1 MEEFEVQN
9 DETLQRPAIGVVA
22 DESNADAIVRI
33 VTLAREHGH
42 EAIVAH
48 GRETPRSA
56 RLARR
61 LGAETVCLDERRAD
75 EGAFERLLTVTAK
88 ARGFPGLLFHPDT
101 DSYVDYDQR
110 VEGRESDSEYT
121 RLAPTH
127 RRGSVE
133 ETDTVV
139 AIPAYDEADTI
150 ESLVRNVRKYVDTV
164 VVVDDGSDDG
174 TADLAREAGATV
186 VAHSRNRGYGKALQ
200 SAFGE
205 AHRLGADRLVIIDG
219 DGQHD
224 PSDVPELLAE
234 FEDGDPDVVIGS
246 RFVAGSETDFPL
258 YRLFGLKVINLL
270 TNLSFGF
277 LRRESWISD
286 TQCGFRAYGP
296 RAIESIARDGAIGD
310 NMGASTDILYHAS
323 ERGYDVREVGTDVEY
338 DVEDASSL
346 HPVRHGLT
354 IINNLL
360 KTVER
365 KRPVTVIGI
374 PGFAVVLAG
383 FGFGYLTLSN
393 FTATD
398 ELSTGL
404 VVLTVLLVMVGS
416 GACLTAVILHS
427 LATHFETIDDTT

>member
-1 MEEFEVQN
+1 MEEIEVHD
-9 DETLQRPAIGVVA
+9 DEALQRPAIGVVA

-33 VTLAREHGH
+33 VALAKEHGH
-42 EAIVAH
+42 QVIVAH
-48 GRETPRSA
+48 GRDPPRSA

-61 LGAETVCLDERRAD
+61 LGAETVRLDERRAD
-75 EGAFERLLTVTAK
+75 EEEFERLLTVTAQM
-88 ARGFPGLLFHPDT
+88 RGFPGLLFHPDT
-101 DSYVDYDQR
+101 DSYVDYDRQLER
-110 VEGRESDSEYT
+110 QESDSSYT

-127 RRGSVE
+127 RREPVE
-133 ETDTVV
+133 EMDTVV

-150 ESLVRNVRKYVDTV
+150 QSLVRNVRKYVDSV

-174 TADLAREAGATV
+174 TADLAREAGAAV
-186 VAHSRNRGYGKALQ
+186 VAHSRNRGYGGALQ
-200 SAFGE
+200 SAFDE
-205 AHRLGADRLVIIDG
+205 AHNIGADRLVIIDG

-224 PSDVPELLAE
+224 PADVPELLAE

-246 RFVAGSETDFPL
+246 RFVAESETDFPL
-258 YRLFGLKVINLL
+258 YRLFGLNIINVL
-270 TNLSFGF
+270 TNLSFG
-277 LRRESWISD
+277 LVRRKSWISD

-296 RAIESIARDGAIGD
+296 RAIESIARDGTIGD
-310 NMGASTDILYHAS
+310 NMGASTDILYHAV
-323 ERGYDVREVGTDVEY
+323 ERGFEIREVGTDVEY

-404 VVLTVLLVMVGS
+404 VVLTVLLVLVGS

-427 LATHFETIDDTT
+427 LATHFEALDGTT